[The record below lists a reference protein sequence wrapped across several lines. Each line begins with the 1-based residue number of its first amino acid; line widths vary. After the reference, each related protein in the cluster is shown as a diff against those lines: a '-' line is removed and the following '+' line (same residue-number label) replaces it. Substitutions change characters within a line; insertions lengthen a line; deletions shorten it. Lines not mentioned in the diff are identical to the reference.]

1 MRIRFFLQFLECHSQ
16 VRHRLPAALGTLV
29 ETAENHPL
37 EVARQPRDHAARWFR
52 RFRQDRRECRHL
64 CRTVERAAARDH
76 FVEHGTEGKD
86 IGSRV
91 RRFSLDLFGSHVSR
105 GAQDRPFLGLRALR
119 SLGAV
124 CRELLACRIEA
135 SRLGQLREA
144 EIQNLDG
151 ASVADHDVRWLDVA
165 MQNPGGVRRRQRI
178 CNLHRVL
185 QAVRN
190 RQSVAGKQLG
200 QRRARDVLHRD
211 EVDTLVLPDVVD
223 RDDVR
228 MIERG
233 GGSGLVDEALSAL
246 FADRSVVPEQL
257 DGDGPSEAHV
267 DRTVD
272 DAHAAFTDRRQYLVM
287 RQRLRRHRRDRQ
299 HETLSL
305 VGRFASYLGSNL
317 ISALIFSR
325 RSRIAL
331 ISASSSQA
339 PSAASS

>member
-1 MRIRFFLQFLECHSQ
+1 MAPLSLIMMFAGLMSRCRI
-16 VRHRLPAALGTLV
+16 PAA
-29 ETAENHPL
+29 
-37 EVARQPRDHAARWFR
+37 
-52 RFRQDRRECRHL
+52 C
-64 CRTVERAAARDH
+64 AAASASAICTAYFRPSATD
-76 FVEHGTEGKD
+76 
-86 IGSRV
+86 
-91 RRFSLDLFGSHVSR
+91 SL
-105 GAQDRPFLGLRALR
+105 LRA
-119 SLGAV
+119 SNW
-124 CRELLACRIEA
+124 A
-135 SRLGQLREA
+135 S
-144 EIQNLDG
+144 DG
-151 ASVADHDVRWLDVA
+151 
-165 MQNPGGVRRRQRI
+165 PG
-178 CNLHRVL
+178 
-185 QAVRN
+185 
-190 RQSVAGKQLG
+190 
-200 QRRARDVLHRD
+200 DVLHRD